1 MSQPVSGS
9 LLFQDG
15 TSERDFIAVS
25 AQNSSVPDLHY
36 EFRTSSS
43 QYGNGT
49 QVNTTV
55 TGRASTSMHHSSSS
69 GSSTTTAMVLF
80 AEIGW
85 VSNKMGTVKVYIT
98 RPPLELATASLC
110 LPGGKIG
117 SRCFLMNWNGVEAKS
132 QFTWTRDNSAYTL
145 TGPNSDVLARYE
157 RCQEPTPHHAV
168 MHFYFE
174 DRLTMLMVLLSLTL
188 NRWLDGPNSPFIT
201 SR

>member
-69 GSSTTTAMVLF
+69 GSSITTAMVLF

-132 QFTWTRDNSAYTL
+132 QFTWTRDNSAYTRRASSVRTVSRTNPSSCRDAL
-145 TGPNSDVLARYE
+145 LFRRPADDVDGTSE
-157 RCQEPTPHHAV
+157 FDTKP
-168 MHFYFE
+168 
-174 DRLTMLMVLLSLTL
+174 MV
-188 NRWLDGPNSPFIT
+188 RWPK
-201 SR
+201 

>member
-69 GSSTTTAMVLF
+69 GSSITTAMVLF

-117 SRCFLMNWNGVEAKS
+117 QAY
-132 QFTWTRDNSAYTL
+132 FTSSKRK
-145 TGPNSDVLARYE
+145 GPFWGKTDYCLASS
-157 RCQEPTPHHAV
+157 TP
-168 MHFYFE
+168 FPLPPFPPF
-174 DRLTMLMVLLSLTL
+174 SLIA
-188 NRWLDGPNSPFIT
+188 DQDAS
-201 SR
+201 S

>member
-69 GSSTTTAMVLF
+69 GSSITTAMVLF

-132 QFTWTRDNSAYTL
+132 QFTWTRDNSAYTVSPKSRFPIRACPSSL
-145 TGPNSDVLARYE
+145 SRSLDLLIFLPLLKTPNCVLIGGTTFHLADW
-157 RCQEPTPHHAV
+157 P
-168 MHFYFE
+168 
-174 DRLTMLMVLLSLTL
+174 
-188 NRWLDGPNSPFIT
+188 
-201 SR
+201 